1 LPLDV
6 IIGYCDSNA
15 GSDSCSKRKKSF
27 FSDFGK
33 AKEVMVET
41 ATRTDA
47 SY

>member
-1 LPLDV
+1 VRRFILF
-6 IIGYCDSNA
+6 
-15 GSDSCSKRKKSF
+15 KRKKVF
-27 FSDFGK
+27 ISDFGK